1 MSDPVLRSSSYP
13 TTQPAAP
20 SLGGRPASSQ
30 DRISAGMNCGL
41 TKPSLTPDTGYRVLV
56 LVLVLIITILRTRY
70 SADAP
75 VMPVT
80 LALGAAG
87 YVTAAARPRQRPSCR
102 PGLMF

>member
-1 MSDPVLRSSSYP
+1 
-13 TTQPAAP
+13 
-20 SLGGRPASSQ
+20 
-30 DRISAGMNCGL
+30 MNCRL

-56 LVLVLIITILRTRY
+56 LVLVLIITILRARY
-70 SADAP
+70 AADVP

-87 YVTAAARPRQRPSCR
+87 YVTAAYRPRQRPSYR